1 VTADNLI
8 SPKATARFVV
18 TLPPG
23 RSRVADALAATAGAA
38 FTTLTDTQDAFLHL
52 ARRARARLVIMIPF
66 IDRAGATWAAELFEA
81 TSATK
86 RVLILRDRGQL
97 LGLGRA
103 AARLEASLSEV
114 LDYNFV
120 PDDGRPGNGETF
132 HAKIVLADGVAAYV
146 GSANLL
152 RRSRDSN
159 LECGMLL
166 EGPAVQS
173 INVLINAVLAT
184 FAEPMP
190 PVQR

>member
-1 VTADNLI
+1 
-8 SPKATARFVV
+8 
-18 TLPPG
+18 
-23 RSRVADALAATAGAA
+23 
-38 FTTLTDTQDAFLHL
+38 
-52 ARRARARLVIMIPF
+52 MIPF

-81 TSATK
+81 TSATR

-97 LGLGRA
+97 LGLGRT

-120 PDDGRPGNGETF
+120 PDDGRPGSGETF
-132 HAKIVLADGVAAYV
+132 HAKIVLADGVSAYV

-152 RRSRDSN
+152 RRSRDTN

-184 FAEPMP
+184 FADPTP
-190 PVQR
+190 SAPR